1 MLIAQPYDIESKNED
16 DDDKED
22 NDENDDNN
30 EPDAGAIE
38 IDDNNGFDPNSLTP
52 AEQRVYRHSPI
63 RTRSRAKHDDLLMH
77 CEMTQISMKQGIKM
91 YGDWAKKALPMSSIN
106 CTT

>member
-52 AEQRVYRHSPI
+52 AEQRV
-63 RTRSRAKHDDLLMH
+63 
-77 CEMTQISMKQGIKM
+77 
-91 YGDWAKKALPMSSIN
+91 
-106 CTT
+106 